1 MELLFIYNAK
11 SDRLSALLDFAHK
24 IVSPSTY
31 ACDLCKLTHG
41 NFGEHEAW
49 KTFKETSDIPLT
61 FYHIDE
67 FEKHYSKTFTYPL
80 ILKKEDEVLNV
91 LLDANTITGY
101 KTTEELIEAIKKL
114 L

>member
-1 MELLFIYNAK
+1 MELIFIYNAK
-11 SDRLSALLDFAHK
+11 SDRLNAILDFAHK

-49 KTFKETSDIPLT
+49 KAFMKTSDLHLT
-61 FYHIDE
+61 FYHTDE
-67 FEKHYSKTFTYPL
+67 FETRYSESFLYPVV
-80 ILKKEDEVLNV
+80 LKKEGEKLSIF
-91 LLDANTITGY
+91 LDKEAIAVFRA
-101 KTTEELIEAIKKL
+101 TEELIEGIQEL